1 MHTNKQAICQLGG
14 QSAWD
19 ELSAKGIMADG
30 FTLHLNGV
38 PLSLPPPE
46 GEPVVL
52 VDRSSIVSA
61 LKDELFANDFAEGTD
76 VRIEYS
82 SRVLSVDVEESLD
95 YDLLIGSDGVRS
107 RVREAM
113 NSQLPPG
120 RFDSELRVMPGR
132 WMVLRVDLP
141 ERYSKTS
148 VHAMVASE
156 APFGLFCIPDKA
168 GPHCVIASW
177 THAVGGGSLGQGCS
191 AALQDAAALA
201 ECLREGAR
209 LNQELLRSKRE
220 EQTQEGVQQ
229 WLQVREE
236 ALVGHLDESSAARL
250 LKEAGVQMKLLKE
263 STTIC
268 ALAAALCVGRQQ
280 GCDLDNFCP
289 HADAKTRQSRC
300 S

>member
-168 GPHCVIASW
+168 GPHCLMLLV
-177 THAVGGGSLGQGCS
+177 AVPSGR
-191 AALQDAAALA
+191 AAVPRCKMLQRWLNAC
-201 ECLREGAR
+201 ERAR
-209 LNQELLRSKRE
+209 
-220 EQTQEGVQQ
+220 G
-229 WLQVREE
+229 
-236 ALVGHLDESSAARL
+236 
-250 LKEAGVQMKLLKE
+250 
-263 STTIC
+263 
-268 ALAAALCVGRQQ
+268 
-280 GCDLDNFCP
+280 
-289 HADAKTRQSRC
+289 
-300 S
+300 